1 MEVMTRIATAT
12 TVIRGSSRS
21 SSSNS
26 QLAFHSSVAQEDAH
40 VKSVLAPSSEN
51 FSMAKLEHLK
61 HEKVAF
67 LSEKSKAS
75 FYG

>member
-1 MEVMTRIATAT
+1 MEVMTRIGTAT
-12 TVIRGSSRS
+12 TVKEGAQGAHHQIL
-21 SSSNS
+21 NW
-26 QLAFHSSVAQEDAH
+26 LHSSVAQEDAH

-51 FSMAKLEHLK
+51 LFTAKLEHLK
-61 HEKVAF
+61 HQKVAF